1 MAMKLDQ
8 VVPFGRSLDEYV
20 NMFSLSGDDLKK
32 SILSVADGPASFN
45 AEGTEKGYRIHSIDP
60 LYEFSGGEIR
70 DRFYAVRDNIIDQIK
85 ATPDDWVW
93 SYHKSADDLKERR
106 TRVTER
112 FAADFALGKTQ
123 GRYALGELPTLAAAD
138 DTYELGLS
146 SHFLFL
152 YSQQRDVAF
161 HIAAVEEMLRVCHEV
176 RIFPLLTL
184 SQEKSP
190 HLGPVV
196 EHLQTANGP
205 VRYQCDIQKVGYEL
219 QPGGNEM
226 LKITRIL

>member
-1 MAMKLDQ
+1 MVIELDQ

-20 NMFSLSGDDLKK
+20 KMFSLSDADLKK

-60 LYEFSGGEIR
+60 LYEFKGEEIR

-93 SYHKSADDLKERR
+93 DYHQSADQLKERR
-106 TRVTER
+106 SQVTER
-112 FAADFALGKTQ
+112 FAADFDQGKAQ
-123 GRYALGELPTLAAAD
+123 ERYTVGELPHLKIAD
-138 DTYELGLS
+138 DTYDLGLC

-152 YSQQRDVAF
+152 YTAQFDADF
-161 HIAAVEEMLRVCHEV
+161 HISAIDELLRVCDEV

-184 SQEKSP
+184 AQEKSP
-190 HLGPVV
+190 HIAPVI
-196 EHLQTANGP
+196 EHLKGEKYP
-205 VRYQCDIQKVGYEL
+205 ERYQCSIETVDYEL

-226 LKITRIL
+226 LKILKR